1 MKKWIAAYT
10 IILCIIPL
18 AQLTG
23 CSQEFMSDQLDIERF
38 LPVQTMG
45 FDNNGD
51 TLTVSLSTG
60 GEQDTPFAL
69 VMKSP
74 APNIE
79 SALTRLQ
86 DYSPVDELYYEHIQ
100 YIILGEGLAESG
112 IEPMLDWVERS
123 PFMRMDTSVFLVKGS
138 AEEAIYGASGEMGG
152 ITERLS
158 SIDRESDARSQHVY
172 TLLEIAAALS
182 DRGSALCSAV
192 ECVPSDG
199 TVTAQKGSL
208 GNAVLPAGYGVLREG
223 KLISFL
229 DAKESLGASLFR
241 QDPTGTVITVDNIA
255 LEILEGRTKTR
266 GIFSQQGKLTGL
278 SVTADMKAGILET
291 KGNTPDIPALE
302 KAFAEA
308 VQDAVAAV
316 LARSQALSCDFL
328 GLEDSIFLKTPN
340 RARSPSESW
349 EEYFAGLPVTV
360 YVQGEIQRGY
370 DRKG

>member
-18 AQLTG
+18 TQLTG
-23 CSQEFMSDQLDIERF
+23 CSQEFLSDQLDIERF

-45 FDNNGD
+45 FDKDGD

-60 GEQDTPFAL
+60 GEQSSSSSL

-74 APNIE
+74 APNVE

-86 DYSPVDELYYEHIQ
+86 DYSPVDELYYEHVQ
-100 YIILGEGLAESG
+100 YIILGESLAENG
-112 IEPMLDWVERS
+112 IGQILDWVERS

-158 SIDRESDARSQHVY
+158 SMDREADARSQHVY
-172 TLLEIAAALS
+172 TLLEIAASLS
-182 DRGSALCSAV
+182 DRGSGLCSAV

-199 TVTAQKGSL
+199 TVTSQKGSP
-208 GNAVLPAGYGVLREG
+208 GDAVLPAGYGVLQDG
-223 KLISFL
+223 KLIAFL
-229 DAKESLGASLFR
+229 NAEESLGASLFR
-241 QDPTGTVITVDNIA
+241 QDPTGTVITVENIA
-255 LEILEGRTKTR
+255 LEILEGRTKIR
-266 GIFSQQGKLTGL
+266 GIFSDRGELTGL
-278 SVTADMKAGILET
+278 SVTANMKAGILET
-291 KGNTPDIPALE
+291 KGDSPDIPALE
-302 KAFAEA
+302 KAFAAAIQEA
-308 VQDAVAAV
+308 VTAAI
-316 LARSQALSCDFL
+316 ARSQSLSCDFL
-328 GLEDSIFLKTPN
+328 GLEDSVFLKTPN
-340 RARSPSESW
+340 ASQRDPRSW
-349 EEYFAGLPVTV
+349 EELFSQLPVTI